1 MEELKTYNLK
11 DMQIA
16 DQIEIL
22 TDMYGDE
29 IASMPCLQLI
39 IDYLFEEKA
48 KPILKGQFVLY
59 CIFFVLPFITQLFI
73 TDGPMI
79 KICMTSC
86 LLVQIF
92 FLTIEALQ
100 MRFSG
105 FVDYWTD
112 SGNVIDQFMFLFFI
126 IYYLLRQTYSYNG
139 SYVII
144 PSITELGADFINLPI
159 TWFILVVMNVVLILQ
174 MIGKVCYFL
183 KMYEKF
189 GMLVQLI
196 ITCFQDVKP
205 FTFFMII
212 WLVCFTLIFMLLGAN
227 NDVG

>member
-1 MEELKTYNLK
+1 
-11 DMQIA
+11 
-16 DQIEIL
+16 
-22 TDMYGDE
+22 
-29 IASMPCLQLI
+29 
-39 IDYLFEEKA
+39 
-48 KPILKGQFVLY
+48 
-59 CIFFVLPFITQLFI
+59 
-73 TDGPMI
+73 
-79 KICMTSC
+79 
-86 LLVQIF
+86 
-92 FLTIEALQ
+92 
-100 MRFSG
+100 
-105 FVDYWTD
+105 
-112 SGNVIDQFMFLFFI
+112 MFLFFI
-126 IYYLLRQTYSYNG
+126 IYYILRQTYSYNG

-144 PSITELGADFINLPI
+144 PSVTELGADFINLPI

-227 NDVG
+227 NDVDQTYVHLDSFVGYFLLIWENSIGNINPPTYEFWIHALEQAKGVDSFHETGTYFIIYIIWIMWLGN